1 MAGLPGLNASYVAD
15 MVSCAKAAATGSRAE
30 EEDEDKERP
39 RDNARRDAW
48 P

>member
-1 MAGLPGLNASYVAD
+1 MAGLQGSDASYVAD
-15 MVSCAKAAATGSRAE
+15 MVSRAKAAAIASGT

-39 RDNARRDAW
+39 RGTARRDAW